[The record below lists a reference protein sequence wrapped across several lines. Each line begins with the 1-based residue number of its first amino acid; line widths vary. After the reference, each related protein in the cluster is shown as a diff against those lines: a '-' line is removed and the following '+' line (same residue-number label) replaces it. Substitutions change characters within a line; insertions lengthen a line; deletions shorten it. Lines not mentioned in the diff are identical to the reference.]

1 MMPPL
6 SAKVGR
12 MAYLSRYRRF
22 DDGPMLPLYDVVM
35 RTIVELPESQVEAL
49 SVLCRR
55 ERISRA
61 EAIRRAVAKLLDDEK
76 ATSGGMAGA
85 FGLWKGR
92 TAEVRKLREDLREEW
107 R

>member
-1 MMPPL
+1 ME
-6 SAKVGR
+6 G
-12 MAYLSRYRRF
+12 
-22 DDGPMLPLYDVVM
+22 
-35 RTIVELPESQVEAL
+35 L

-61 EAIRRAVAKLLDDEK
+61 EAIRRAVAKLLDEERPT
-76 ATSGGMAGA
+76 AGGMAGA

-92 TAEVRKLREDLREEW
+92 AAEARKVREELREDW